1 MLEKDLHRLVCDYI
15 RKLYPYVIFRTDF
28 SSGMRM
34 SIGMAKRHKALQ
46 YSNAYPDLFI
56 AEPKGNY
63 AGLFIELKTINNVV
77 FKKDGSMRKNSH
89 HEEQETMM
97 LKLRGKGYKA
107 EFGLGFGNTIKL
119 INEYLNQ

>member
-46 YSNAYPDLFI
+46 FSNAYPDLFI

-63 AGLFIELKTINNVV
+63 AGLFIELKNQSP
-77 FKKDGSMRKNSH
+77 FKKDGSIKASQKDH
-89 HEEQETMM
+89 
-97 LKLRGKGYKA
+97 LKLQNECLQKLSSKGYYA
-107 EFGLGFGNTIKL
+107 VFSWGFDMTKKI
-119 INEYLNQ
+119 IDEYLKE

>member
-1 MLEKDLHRLVCDYI
+1 
-15 RKLYPYVIFRTDF
+15 
-28 SSGMRM
+28 MRM

-46 YSNAYPDLFI
+46 YSSAYPDLFI

-63 AGLFIELKTINNVV
+63 AGLFIELKTVNNVV
-77 FKKDGSMRKNSH
+77 FKKDGSMRKNTH

-107 EFGLGFGNTIKL
+107 EFGLGFGHTIKL